1 MPASLVTY
9 YIVDDRLR
17 RPLDRSVQAQRSR
30 ARRATALPQPFVVR
44 SGSRTAP
51 YLRFAEQETMQSA
64 LQMALRDITTLPKSR
79 SGGEESDGSEVCL
92 ALLIVSSPPF
102 LLYSALDLLG
112 KRSLCREQEQ

>member
-1 MPASLVTY
+1 M
-9 YIVDDRLR
+9 
-17 RPLDRSVQAQRSR
+17 
-30 ARRATALPQPFVVR
+30 ALPRPCEVR
-44 SGSRTAP
+44 PGSRTKP
-51 YLRFAEQETMQSA
+51 YVRFAEQEKMQSA
-64 LQMALRDITTLPKSR
+64 LQMALRDTLTLPKSR

>member
-1 MPASLVTY
+1 
-9 YIVDDRLR
+9 
-17 RPLDRSVQAQRSR
+17 
-30 ARRATALPQPFVVR
+30 
-44 SGSRTAP
+44 
-51 YLRFAEQETMQSA
+51 MQSA

-112 KRSLCREQEQ
+112 KRSLCREQEQGRGTRRPVKLSRQRRLHAR